1 MKTETHPTAVFAVQR
16 LQDLERNNLMDKIAE
31 AIAMYEA
38 ERAKATSREELDV
51 YDARI
56 AYMKQRPTW
65 DLPEIEDFV

>member
-1 MKTETHPTAVFAVQR
+1 
-16 LQDLERNNLMDKIAE
+16 MDKIAE